1 MELSLCRCGV
11 NVICRLPHIDIV
23 KKIIFFKKKGGE
35 MVTRKTVTIGV
46 GNQKGGVGKTTMTVQ
61 IAAALAEKGRKVL
74 IIDLDVNAGS
84 TKHLGID
91 PNAYLGTFEVLTGDE
106 EEPLAVVVT
115 SEDEDNNLP
124 ENLHIITGSRKL
136 EELEDRLKKKKSKF
150 DDSPLSNVL
159 KPVLR
164 RLQGYYDYIFLDTP
178 PSAPLPIIAAY
189 KAANGFLLVAI
200 PEGLA
205 IEGLGEALDDIR
217 QVREHGNPNLQLIGL
232 AIGAVDNRT
241 RLSRELISYVNEEFN
256 EFFLKPTIPR
266 ATIIPTVQTGKKK
279 TIFQA
284 EPTHSITQ
292 KFREMADDFEE
303 KVERFLG
310 VKIRPEPEI
319 QNTSKGESVNG

>member
-1 MELSLCRCGV
+1 
-11 NVICRLPHIDIV
+11 
-23 KKIIFFKKKGGE
+23 
-35 MVTRKTVTIGV
+35 MVRKKTVAIGV

-91 PNAYLGTFEVLTGDE
+91 PNAYLGTFEILTGDE

-115 SEDEDNNLP
+115 SEDEGNNLP

-136 EELEDRLKKKKSKF
+136 EELEERLKRKKSKF

-159 KPVLR
+159 KPVLKK
-164 RLQGYYDYIFLDTP
+164 LNGHYDYIFLDTP

-189 KAANGFLLVAI
+189 KAADGFLLVAI

-205 IEGLGEALDDIR
+205 IEGLGEALDDIK

-232 AIGAVDNRT
+232 GIGAVDNRT
-241 RLSRELISYVNEEFN
+241 RLSRELISYVNKEFN
-256 EFFLKPTIPR
+256 EFMLKPTIPR
-266 ATIIPTVQTGKKK
+266 STIIPTAQTGEKK

-284 EPTHSITQ
+284 HPNHSITQ
-292 KFREMADDFEE
+292 KFREMADDFEVKIE
-303 KVERFLG
+303 KFLG
-310 VKIRPEPEI
+310 VQIKSQRTK
-319 QNTSKGESVNG
+319 NKAKVDKAANG